1 MEIFYDTEE
10 CPPPGPGAVVTIGA
24 YDGVHLGHRAVIA
37 EVMDLAR
44 ERGEISTVV
53 TFDRHP
59 AQVIRPDSAPRLL
72 TDLAQKLEL
81 LEATGIDRVFV
92 VHFDTARAAE
102 SAEDF
107 VRSVLVDCLDTHQI
121 VVGEDFHFGHLRR
134 GNVALL
140 EEMGAELG
148 FSVHGHKLVGPDGL
162 AARDD
167 AQVSSTAIRRAI
179 HEGRTADANH
189 MLGRPHEMRGVVV
202 PGDQRGRTMG
212 FPTANV
218 AVQTEML
225 MPADGI
231 YAGWIQALPAL
242 PTDPVLPTDPAVPTA
257 LTNLAVLESEGPAGS
272 GTGAAD
278 GSLAKPWPAAIYV
291 GKRPTFYDSEAMT
304 LLEVNILDFDGDVY
318 GQRVAVRFTDRI
330 RPDFKFTSVE
340 DLIAQLQADC
350 DRARELLGGPRY

>member
-1 MEIFYDTEE
+1 MEIIYDTDP
-10 CPPPGPGAVVTIGA
+10 CPPRGKGSVVTIGA

-37 EVMDLAR
+37 EVMELAR
-44 ERGEISTVV
+44 QRGETSTVV

-72 TDLAQKLEL
+72 TDLDQKLEL
-81 LEATGIDRVFV
+81 LQATGIDRAFV
-92 VHFDTARAAE
+92 VHFDVERAAE

-107 VRSVLVDCLDTHQI
+107 VQKVLVDCLNTEQI

-134 GNVALL
+134 GDVALL
-140 EEMGAELG
+140 KEMGARLN
-148 FSVHGHKLVGPDGL
+148 FSVHGHKLVGPDGR

-189 MLGRPHEMRGVVV
+189 MLGRPHEIRGVVV
-202 PGDQRGRTMG
+202 PGDQRGRTIG

-218 AVQTEML
+218 AVPTEML

-231 YAGWIQALPAL
+231 YAGRIAS
-242 PTDPVLPTDPAVPTA
+242 VPDQP
-257 LTNLAVLESEGPAGS
+257 GGGS
-272 GTGAAD
+272 S
-278 GSLAKPWPAAIYV
+278 GSLTKPLPAAIYV

-304 LLEVNILDFDGDVY
+304 LLEVHILDFKDDIY
-318 GQRVAVRFTDRI
+318 GQRVAVQFTDRI
-330 RPDFKFTSVE
+330 RGDFKFMSVE
-340 DLIAQLQADC
+340 DLTAQLQMDC
-350 DRARELLGGPRY
+350 DRARELLRGPDF